1 MSDYKKPSITVDI
14 IIFNENHNDFR
25 KSIRNNE
32 FILIKRKNSPYKDH
46 WAIPGG
52 FVDYGESVECAAL
65 REAKEETGIDIKI
78 CELFGVYS
86 DPKRDPRGHTIT
98 IVYLAMGNFDNIK
111 AGSDASDSF
120 ISSFNDIIN
129 LDLAF
134 DHNKILSDVFN
145 RLKWFHTNIN
155 L

>member
-145 RLKWFHTNIN
+145 RLK
-155 L
+155 

>member
-52 FVDYGESVECAAL
+52 FVDYGESVEYAAL

-145 RLKWFHTNIN
+145 RLK
-155 L
+155 

>member
-32 FILIKRKNSPYKDH
+32 FILIKRKNNPYKDH

-145 RLKWFHTNIN
+145 RLK
-155 L
+155 

>member
-32 FILIKRKNSPYKDH
+32 FILIKRKNNPYKDH

-120 ISSFNDIIN
+120 ISSFNDIIDI
-129 LDLAF
+129 DLAF

-145 RLKWFHTNIN
+145 RLK
-155 L
+155 